1 MMSDAEMNVEDS
13 LVADP
18 AHTFASEMGLD
29 LLNFCMDQLERGMV
43 EASSSDNL
51 DEDTFEASAQIVVH
65 THLPQCQS
73 QVAERDADEY
83 AANNPEDSDPEAL
96 EVDLPEVDAV
106 CR

>member
-1 MMSDAEMNVEDS
+1 MSDTEINVDDS
-13 LVADP
+13 LMADP

-29 LLNFCMDQLERGMV
+29 LLDFCMDQLERGMV

-73 QVAERDADEY
+73 QVAKKDADEY
-83 AANNPEDSDPEAL
+83 AVSATN
-96 EVDLPEVDAV
+96 
-106 CR
+106 